1 VDNYDREE
9 TGQNILICWE
19 HGQLTDIA
27 EAFGDSDAPKYPNE
41 FVGFN
46 A

>member
-1 VDNYDREE
+1 MDKYDREE

-27 EAFGDSDAPKYPNE
+27 EAFGDSDAPKYPNDS
-41 FVGFN
+41 
-46 A
+46 